1 MIQRKQKKDNK
12 YMIRILKQRKLNLI
26 IIRQGCS
33 SFLFTL
39 NEIQANELKKREY
52 YSSSLTQV
60 LLLCLI
66 CFVFVVVVV
75 VVMSYFLAAV
85 TFNKFLMTVNE
96 RGKLVN

>member
-1 MIQRKQKKDNK
+1 MLKFPFHPKWNSSK
-12 YMIRILKQRKLNLI
+12 RI
-26 IIRQGCS
+26 
-33 SFLFTL
+33 
-39 NEIQANELKKREY
+39 KKREY

-66 CFVFVVVVV
+66 CFVVVV

-96 RGKLVN
+96 RGKFVNQEKTAEISRRYHWFIRE

>member
-39 NEIQANELKKREY
+39 NEIQANELKKGNTTR
-52 YSSSLTQV
+52 QV
-60 LLLCLI
+60 
-66 CFVFVVVVV
+66 
-75 VVMSYFLAAV
+75 
-85 TFNKFLMTVNE
+85 
-96 RGKLVN
+96 